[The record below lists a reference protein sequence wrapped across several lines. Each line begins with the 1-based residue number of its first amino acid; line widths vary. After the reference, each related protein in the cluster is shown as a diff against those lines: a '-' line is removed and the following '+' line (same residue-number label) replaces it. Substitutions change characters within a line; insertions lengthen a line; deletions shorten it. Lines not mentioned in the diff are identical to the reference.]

1 MKVKKNIL
9 FVFMVFTLGGLLAT
23 AGFSGFQWEDH
34 GGAPWSQPP
43 NGWAWD
49 GFQWYDHG
57 GAPWS
62 QPPNGWAW
70 DGFRWEDNPSPA
82 QGAPWS
88 HPPNGWG

>member
-9 FVFMVFTLGGLLAT
+9 FVFVVFTLGGLLAT
-23 AGFSGFQWEDH
+23 VGFSGFQWVDNK
-34 GGAPWSQPP
+34 GPAQ
-43 NGWAWD
+43 
-49 GFQWYDHG
+49 

-88 HPPNGWG
+88 QPPNGWG